1 MDLLPVSLR
10 DSASSDRH
18 VLQPR
23 AHVPH
28 HRLVVSLQTRGR
40 VPGLTM
46 GVKATRFFALVLG
59 YADAHKVLSRTR
71 TRALGRVRVKHLIP
85 RKAGKAS
92 RPKST
97 Q

>member
-1 MDLLPVSLR
+1 
-10 DSASSDRH
+10 
-18 VLQPR
+18 
-23 AHVPH
+23 
-28 HRLVVSLQTRGR
+28 
-40 VPGLTM
+40 M

>member
-1 MDLLPVSLR
+1 VAGSRAPRFNYCVLHWRFCAPQPY
-10 DSASSDRH
+10 
-18 VLQPR
+18 VLQ
-23 AHVPH
+23 
-28 HRLVVSLQTRGR
+28 GIF
-40 VPGLTM
+40 
-46 GVKATRFFALVLG
+46 KATRFFALVLG